1 MFNDGLPVEQG
12 AEFDNVEE
20 DGHLRSRLIFEVG
33 QLRETILPLSLTRV
47 WCICVLSVNP
57 VQFSADVDN
66 YSDMY
71 HRSLSR
77 GYIIVEILWP
87 TIHYNDSM
95 QE

>member
-1 MFNDGLPVEQG
+1 MFYDGQPVEQG

-47 WCICVLSVNP
+47 WCTCVLSVNP

-66 YSDMY
+66 HYDKAKEFIYSSFSGYKTHEYDTLTNY
-71 HRSLSR
+71 SL
-77 GYIIVEILWP
+77 
-87 TIHYNDSM
+87 
-95 QE
+95 